1 MVVSKAITTRLLA
14 DVARGEVLAV
24 EELTPLLYDELLLI
38 ARRLLRRRQGGHTL
52 QATVLVHEAYMR
64 LVDQECADAMSRA
77 HFTGLAATMMRRIV
91 LDHARAK
98 RRLKRGGVE
107 QHVTLHETQVLGS
120 RGEVDV
126 IALDEVL
133 KKLERLDARQ
143 ARIVEMRFYGGA
155 TVEETAGVLGISRRC
170 VDDEWRM
177 AKAWL
182 KRELAA
188 GH

>member
-14 DVARGEVLAV
+14 NVARGEIAAV

-38 ARRLLRRRQGGHTL
+38 ARKMLRRREGGHTL

-64 LVDQECADAMSRA
+64 LVDQECADGMSRA
-77 HFTGLAATMMRRIV
+77 HFTGLAATMMRRVVI
-91 LDHARAK
+91 DHARAK
-98 RRLKRGGVE
+98 RRLKRGGVDG
-107 QHVTLHETQVLGS
+107 HVTLHETQVIGDC
-120 RGEVDV
+120 GAVDV
-126 IALDEVL
+126 IALDDVL

-155 TVEETAGVLGISRRC
+155 TVEETAAVLEVSKRC
-170 VDDEWRM
+170 VEDEWRM

-182 KRELAA
+182 KRELGA
-188 GH
+188 G